1 MTSSLCLQEGMF
13 DAVRD
18 AALAIKA
25 AGRWDLVVE
34 ACAKCLSS
42 VKKCDPKFVVSIG
55 MKDDF
60 PFRWMFPAKGFET
73 MTPPQLRLLAKTR
86 GDLFAM
92 LRHALSA
99 LAPKMTKQEYER
111 RLKEIAGKYGRPL
124 QQSAS
129 ILERARVA
137 YADNADVAKRIEKA
151 AGICQNVISMINAAG
166 HNLYLDTL
174 VKQIEQILV
183 FTRTLLTTKSTKQ
196 RKRVRF
202 NEDDAEEE
210 EAAPETFRCR
220 DAATNTS
227 VLVEMS
233 K

>member
-1 MTSSLCLQEGMF
+1 MLFVMLRWPEVF
-13 DAVRD
+13 V
-18 AALAIKA
+18 AASRQRNVSVA

-55 MKDDF
+55 LKDDF

-73 MTPPQLRLLAKTR
+73 LTPPQLKLLAKTR
-86 GDLFAM
+86 GDLFMM

-99 LAPKMTKQEYER
+99 LTPKVTRQEYDR
-111 RLKEIAGKYGRPL
+111 RLEEIIGKYGRSL

-137 YADNADVAKRIEKA
+137 YADNADVAKKVEKA
-151 AGICQNVISMINAAG
+151 ATVCTNINSALLATG
-166 HNLYLDTL
+166 PNLILDAL

-210 EAAPETFRCR
+210 KAACR
-220 DAATNTS
+220 

>member
-1 MTSSLCLQEGMF
+1 MF

-25 AGRWDLVVE
+25 SGRWDLVVE

-55 MKDDF
+55 VKDDF

-73 MTPPQLRLLAKTR
+73 MTPPQLKLLAKTR
-86 GDLFAM
+86 GDLFMM
-92 LRHALSA
+92 LRHALSV
-99 LAPKMTKQEYER
+99 LAPKMTRQEYDR
-111 RLKEIAGKYGRPL
+111 RLKEIVGKYGRSL

-137 YADNADVAKRIEKA
+137 YADNADVAKKIEKA
-151 AGICQNVISMINAAG
+151 ASICTSINNALLAAG
-166 HNLYLDTL
+166 PNLFLDTL
-174 VKQIEQILV
+174 VKQIEQVLV

-202 NEDDAEEE
+202 NDDAEEE
-210 EAAPETFRCR
+210 TACR
-220 DAATNTS
+220 M
-227 VLVEMS
+227 LVEMS
-233 K
+233 SK